1 MTQAQNDSG
10 QHTPV
15 SDEEL
20 KAMTDKVE
28 YWEKYVQEE
37 QHKREEA
44 AALVQAAMDQ
54 TGLTARG
61 INPSDPVFA
70 EIALDLEFQKQ
81 VSLHYGLKLDKA
93 KPLDV
98 SKPDPSRWR
107 QRTHALKV

>member
-1 MTQAQNDSG
+1 MTQQADQNPN
-10 QHTPV
+10 QPV
-15 SDEEL
+15 SDDEL
-20 KAMTDKVE
+20 KAMAAKVE

-37 QHKREEA
+37 QHKRELA
-44 AALVQAAMDQ
+44 AAVVQTAMDQ

-81 VSLHYGLKLDKA
+81 VSLHYGLQLDKA

-107 QRTHALKV
+107 QRTNALKV